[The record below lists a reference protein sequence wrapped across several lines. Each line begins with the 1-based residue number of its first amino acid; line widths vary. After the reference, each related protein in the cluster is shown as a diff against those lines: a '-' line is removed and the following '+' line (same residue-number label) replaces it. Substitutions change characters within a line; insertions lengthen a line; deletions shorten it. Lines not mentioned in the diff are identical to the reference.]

1 MTKDFEHVKGF
12 CKQDESISSSIFTR
26 DRQYSWLKVT
36 IRRSLDWLLGNCREQ
51 AVEGRGIMERNKYM
65 TPNYKEQ
72 HRSPKGA
79 QSFSLWSLPRLGETN
94 ASWELL
100 GDTSTCFP
108 IVSQLSDIIHFF
120 CLQVL
125 SQPCIYLTVDRRCYL
140 EELHSLE
147 VSDNLGLLKK
157 GLRGE
162 AEALTFNRSPRP
174 VSWLWAIPWTM
185 LPVFQSN
192 TKTHQQ
198 AFHSFLET
206 GILQFFLN
214 PRTERE

>member
-65 TPNYKEQ
+65 TPNYKKQ

-79 QSFSLWSLPRLGETN
+79 QSFSLCNLPGLGDTN
-94 ASWELL
+94 VSWKLL

-120 CLQVL
+120 LSLSAFTAMYLLNCWQEVL
-125 SQPCIYLTVDRRCYL
+125 
-140 EELHSLE
+140 
-147 VSDNLGLLKK
+147 
-157 GLRGE
+157 LRGITLAGGE
-162 AEALTFNRSPRP
+162 
-174 VSWLWAIPWTM
+174 W
-185 LPVFQSN
+185 QS
-192 TKTHQQ
+192 
-198 AFHSFLET
+198 
-206 GILQFFLN
+206 
-214 PRTERE
+214 RTS